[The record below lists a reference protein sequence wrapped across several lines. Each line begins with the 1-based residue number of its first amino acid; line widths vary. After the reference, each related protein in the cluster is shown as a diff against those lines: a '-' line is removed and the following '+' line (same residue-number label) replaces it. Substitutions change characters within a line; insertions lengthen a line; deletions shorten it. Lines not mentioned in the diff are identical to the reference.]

1 MNEKMK
7 KELKKF
13 LLSAAIGFGG
23 LIFLFL
29 VVVPVAQKQ
38 ISNQMN
44 KIVAGQMFKPL
55 KECNIY
61 KDRYINEMAKQK
73 EGHPEVIAEEA
84 KINKCRK

>member
-1 MNEKMK
+1 MNGKMK
-7 KELKKF
+7 KELNKF

-23 LIFLFL
+23 LIFSFL
-29 VVVPVAQKQ
+29 VVVPVAQKL
-38 ISNQMN
+38 ISNQMY
-44 KIVAGQMFKPL
+44 KIAAGQMFKPL